1 MIYILP
7 GCISCN
13 KQIQE
18 AIFNSTFYPN
28 LLVMLSAF
36 IVLGIILAILAL
48 INFRARRRLQ
58 QTNGSTSISRVPL
71 NTAGMVLGIGLGGF
85 ADGIVLHQ
93 ILQWHEMLSA
103 KVPATN
109 YVGKSVNMFWDG
121 IFHAFC
127 FVVVLL
133 GVALLWRASKLPSAL
148 KSGRVLVGGMLS
160 GWGIFNIVEGVID
173 HQLLKLHNVMEY
185 APDHDVANFVFLGI
199 SFLMLLFGIW
209 LSKTSK
215 EASIAL

>member
-13 KQIQE
+13 KQIQD

-36 IVLGIILAILAL
+36 IVLGIIFAILAL
-48 INFRARRRLQ
+48 INARARRRLQ
-58 QTNGSTSISRVPL
+58 QTNGSASISRVPL

-148 KSGRVLVGGMLS
+148 NSGRLLVGGMLS

-185 APDHDVANFVFLGI
+185 APDHDVANFAFLGI

-209 LSKTSK
+209 LSKTSR
-215 EASIAL
+215 EAF